1 MSEAELKEAMKRNP
15 HLRRYIENFKRTYM
29 RIPDFMVSLSR
40 ELKELKYP
48 NIIYPVGDPI
58 FIHIFGTPETKTKY
72 IVIEPTLET
81 AEEKLKYKMILNKI
95 LELAPYEET
104 PKSVEEFEEVLTRL
118 FNACTKVT
126 EAVGEEGFFKEYLG
140 LQTIKLK
147 SHQRREI
154 NSFTY

>member
-29 RIPDFMVSLSR
+29 RPPDFMVSLSR

-72 IVIEPTLET
+72 IVIEPKLET
-81 AEEKLKYKMILNKI
+81 AEEKLKYKMILDKI

-104 PKSVEEFEEVLTRL
+104 PRVWR
-118 FNACTKVT
+118 N
-126 EAVGEEGFFKEYLG
+126 
-140 LQTIKLK
+140 LK
-147 SHQRREI
+147 K
-154 NSFTY
+154 F